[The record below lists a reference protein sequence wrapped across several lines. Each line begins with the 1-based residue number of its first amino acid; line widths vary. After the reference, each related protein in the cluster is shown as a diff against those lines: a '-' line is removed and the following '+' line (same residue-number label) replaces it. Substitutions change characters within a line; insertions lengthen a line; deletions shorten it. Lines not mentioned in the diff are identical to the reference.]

1 MTSTIREEIKKII
14 YFIVYLI
21 LEVSIFF
28 IITKTLGGISIPNF
42 RTAFLVII
50 LLSLVNA
57 ILWPL
62 LSYFSLRFI
71 VVTLG
76 FGTFLID
83 GILLYFISLLIPGV
97 FISGIALFS
106 VPLLIGL
113 ISSLVSLVLN
123 IDDDDSYYHNIL
135 EKEMKAIYSE
145 PKEKEGFIFL
155 EIDGLS
161 QGQAAAQDRGA
172 DTPVS
177 EGGQHVEVVQL
188 QPFPVGGEAV
198 VGRHGPVSQDPGV
211 FADPLLDLPPGPVQG
226 HG

>member
-57 ILWPL
+57 ILWPI
-62 LSYFSLRFI
+62 LSYLSLRFI

-83 GILLYFISLLIPGV
+83 
-97 FISGIALFS
+97 
-106 VPLLIGL
+106 
-113 ISSLVSLVLN
+113 
-123 IDDDDSYYHNIL
+123 
-135 EKEMKAIYSE
+135 
-145 PKEKEGFIFL
+145 
-155 EIDGLS
+155 
-161 QGQAAAQDRGA
+161 
-172 DTPVS
+172 
-177 EGGQHVEVVQL
+177 
-188 QPFPVGGEAV
+188 
-198 VGRHGPVSQDPGV
+198 
-211 FADPLLDLPPGPVQG
+211 
-226 HG
+226 

>member
-145 PKEKEGFIFL
+145 HKEYIKKGVGKWGYAYI
-155 EIDGLS
+155 
-161 QGQAAAQDRGA
+161 
-172 DTPVS
+172 
-177 EGGQHVEVVQL
+177 VQMDIRWK
-188 QPFPVGGEAV
+188 P
-198 VGRHGPVSQDPGV
+198 
-211 FADPLLDLPPGPVQG
+211 
-226 HG
+226 